1 MGSRAVL
8 LKIPALPEMTDS
20 ASPPAPPHLALH
32 TPGST
37 HAGSAP
43 QPEPARKGESWR
55 GDGGEAHCCSQVV
68 HSRRQ
73 A

>member
-43 QPEPARKGESWR
+43 QPEPARKGES
-55 GDGGEAHCCSQVV
+55 
-68 HSRRQ
+68 
-73 A
+73 